1 MTPAKDRRHVQSV
14 VHSVKILEELQ
25 QPGGVTLSEI
35 AEAVGLAPGTTHTHL
50 ETLRAHN
57 FVVKRDGEFF
67 LSPQLITLGERAR
80 SQEPIYEAGKKAIQ
94 DLASETGEAAHLI
107 REIDGRVLPV
117 YEVFG
122 ERAIGVDYHVEKRE
136 RLVRHLHCTAS
147 GKALLS
153 KLPPEYVEEVLETQ
167 GLVTKTP
174 NTIDDREAL
183 FEELERVE
191 ERGFAIAD
199 EEQMLG
205 IRAVG
210 APIMRIDGSV
220 AGAIS
225 VSGPKSRLHGA
236 YLRDE
241 LPELVLEAVNVT
253 EINLNRDDSSVA
265 DSL

>member
-1 MTPAKDRRHVQSV
+1 MTPSNDRRRVQSV
-14 VHSVKILEELQ
+14 VHSLQILEELQ
-25 QPGGVTLSEI
+25 QPGGSTLSEI
-35 AEAVGLAPGTTHTHL
+35 ANAVNLAPGTTHTHL

-80 SQEPIYEAGKKAIQ
+80 SQQPIYEAGKKAVQ

-107 REIDGRVLPV
+107 REVDGRVLPV

-122 ERAIGVDYHVEKRE
+122 EQAIGVDYHVEKRE

-153 KLPPEYVEEVLETQ
+153 KLPTDYVDEVIDTI
-167 GLVTKTP
+167 GLTKKTP
-174 NTIDDREAL
+174 NTIHDRGEL
-183 FEELERVE
+183 FEELQLVE
-191 ERGFAIAD
+191 DRGYAIAD

-210 APIMRIDGSV
+210 APIMRIDGTV

-225 VSGPKSRLHGA
+225 VSGPKSRLKGA

-241 LPELVLEAVNVT
+241 LPDLLLKAVNIT
-253 EINLNRDDSSVA
+253 EINLNRENPTEA
-265 DSL
+265 DFI